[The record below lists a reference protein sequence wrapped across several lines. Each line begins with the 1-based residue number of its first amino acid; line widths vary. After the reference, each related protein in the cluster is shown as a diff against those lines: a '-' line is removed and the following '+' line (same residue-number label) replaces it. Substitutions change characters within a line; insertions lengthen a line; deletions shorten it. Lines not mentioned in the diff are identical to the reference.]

1 MAQNDRGR
9 TLQRALEACI
19 RGELDAL
26 PELFTEDV
34 SGWSPNLVVGS
45 LGELAEAVADRE
57 DALSNVD
64 IKVDAVDLVGNKG
77 FAEYRVSAV
86 FSGPFVIERDVVIE
100 PNGHNILLGAA
111 IVAEFSGNRIST
123 FRNYFDDATLLE
135 QMLAAA

>member
-100 PNGHNILLGAA
+100 PNGHDILLGAA
-111 IVAEFSGNRIST
+111 MVAEFSGDRIST

>member
-64 IKVDAVDLVGNKG
+64 IKVDAVDVVGNKG

-100 PNGHNILLGAA
+100 PNGHDILLGAA
-111 IVAEFSGNRIST
+111 MVAEFSGDRIST